1 MKSPNRLRRLLIITY
16 SYFFIT
22 IALIAA
28 FSLFVLNEQ
37 ILNYFADIAHK
48 NGTVLSSETDKIMDG
63 KDYQNNEQIFYKMLL
78 QTLLL
83 FLSLLTIA
91 VYIFGKWTAS
101 RLTTPLRSIA
111 DGIQDIARGQYNKRL
126 KFKASYELAQI
137 QDDFNAMAEQLE
149 RIEKEKQHLE
159 ENKQRML
166 VDLSHDLKT
175 PITTIRGYIEAMELG
190 LINDEERRQR
200 ILRIISDKAEL
211 VSELIDDIFELSRL
225 DSPNYPFDF
234 QIADIAEFTREIA
247 AEYYEAF
254 AEKNFMFQFEIPK
267 GEVIFPFNYTWLYRA
282 VSNILSNALKYNPPG
297 TTVRLKL
304 LTTEKGVEIHIQDD
318 GIGIP
323 LAIKENVFD
332 AFVRGD
338 QSRKSDGGTGLG
350 LAIAKQVIEKH
361 GGNIKLATNGE
372 TSFILFLP
380 KKVLTSN

>member
-1 MKSPNRLRRLLIITY
+1 MKSKNRLQRMLIITY
-16 SYFFIT
+16 SYFFII

-28 FSLFVLNEQ
+28 FSLFLLNEQ
-37 ILNYFADIAHK
+37 ILNYFADITHE
-48 NGTVLSSETDKIMDG
+48 NDTVLSETVNTMDG
-63 KDYQNNEQIFYKMLL
+63 QDNQNHEQDFYKMLL

-137 QDDFNAMAEQLE
+137 QDDFNTMAEKLE
-149 RIEKEKQHLE
+149 RMKKEKQHLE

-190 LINDEERRQR
+190 LINEDDRRQR
-200 ILRIISDKAEL
+200 ILRLISDKAEL
-211 VSELIDDIFELSRL
+211 LSILIDDIFALSKL
-225 DSPNYPFDF
+225 DSPQYPFNF
-234 QIADIAEFTREIA
+234 QIDDIAEFTREIA
-247 AEYYEAF
+247 AEYYEVF
-254 AEKNFMFQFEIPK
+254 AEKKFIFQFDIPK
-267 GEVIFPFNYTWLYRA
+267 GEINFPFNYTWLYRA
-282 VSNILSNALKYNPPG
+282 ISNILSNALKYNPPG
-297 TTVRLKL
+297 TTVQLKL
-304 LTTEKGVEIHIQDD
+304 STTVKGVKIYIQDD
-318 GIGIP
+318 GVGIP
-323 LAIKENVFD
+323 LAIKDNIFD

-361 GGNIKLATNGE
+361 GGNITLTSNGGTN
-372 TSFILFLP
+372 FILFLP
-380 KKVLTSN
+380 KHALASN

>member
-1 MKSPNRLRRLLIITY
+1 MKSKNRLQRMLIITY

-28 FSLFVLNEQ
+28 FSLFLLNEQ
-37 ILNYFADIAHK
+37 ILNYFADITHE
-48 NGTVLSSETDKIMDG
+48 NDTVLSETVSIMDSQVN
-63 KDYQNNEQIFYKMLL
+63 QNHEQVFYKMLL

-137 QDDFNAMAEQLE
+137 QDDFNTMAEKLE
-149 RIEKEKQHLE
+149 RMKKEKQHLE
-159 ENKQRML
+159 ANKQRML

-190 LINDEERRQR
+190 LITEEERRQR
-200 ILRIISDKAEL
+200 ILRLISGKVEL
-211 VSELIDDIFELSRL
+211 VSILIDDIFALSKL
-225 DSPNYPFDF
+225 DSPQYPFNF
-234 QIADIAEFTREIA
+234 RIADIAEFTREIA
-247 AEYYEAF
+247 AEYYEVF
-254 AEKNFMFQFEIPK
+254 AEKNFIFQFDIPK
-267 GEVIFPFNYTWLYRA
+267 GEINFPFNYTWLYRA
-282 VSNILSNALKYNPPG
+282 ISNILSNALKYNPPG
-297 TTVRLKL
+297 TTVRLQL
-304 LTTEKGVEIHIQDD
+304 WTTLTGVKIHIQDD
-318 GIGIP
+318 GVGIP
-323 LAIKENVFD
+323 QAIIENIFD

-361 GGNIKLATNGE
+361 GGNIKLTSNGG
-372 TSFILFLP
+372 TSFIIFLP
-380 KKVLTSN
+380 KNVLTTN

>member
-37 ILNYFADIAHK
+37 ILNYFADIAHE
-48 NGTVLSSETDKIMDG
+48 NGTVLTSETDKVMEG
-63 KDYQNNEQIFYKMLL
+63 KNHHNNEQIFYKMLL

-83 FLSLLTIA
+83 FLSLLMIA

-111 DGIQDIARGQYNKRL
+111 DGIQDIARGQYSKRL

-149 RIEKEKQHLE
+149 RTEKEKQHLE

-225 DSPNYPFDF
+225 DSPDYPFDF

-254 AEKNFMFQFEIPK
+254 AEKNFMFHFEIPK
-267 GEVIFPFNYTWLYRA
+267 GEVIFSFNYTWLYRA

-304 LTTEKGVEIHIQDD
+304 LTTEKGIEIHIQDD

-323 LAIKENVFD
+323 LAIKENIFD

-361 GGNIKLATNGE
+361 GGNIKLTTNGE

-380 KKVLTSN
+380 KKF